1 MRVRA
6 VRVGDP
12 EPKMSLLGRLM
23 PTIMVLRRSNKN
35 YVTRERLRAHLA
47 ELTLR
52 PDSANPPR
60 KLRKDVVLT
69 SRHDHG
75 WRVYEVAPADNPPKG
90 TVVYLHGGGWINEA
104 ATAHWRLVEQLAA
117 EACVKVMLPVYPLI
131 HTGGTAATVVPTV
144 VTLCEQVDG
153 PLVVAGDS
161 AGGTIA
167 MSTSLALKEGGAP
180 PDLTILIS
188 PALDLRMQNPQIDER
203 QPLDPWLVKEGQI
216 ELAEMWVGEHG
227 EDPVL
232 NPFLGD
238 LEGLARVIIFSG
250 TRDVLNPD
258 TRLFV
263 DRLQDAAVDH
273 EYHELAGHL
282 HVYPLLPTP
291 EGKAAR
297 CTMVS
302 AVRRIVD

>member
-1 MRVRA
+1 MTEPRA
-6 VRVGDP
+6 RL
-12 EPKMSLLGRLM
+12 SLLGRLM
-23 PTIMVLRRSNKN
+23 PTIMMLRRSNRN
-35 YVTRERLRAHLA
+35 YLTRERVRAHL
-47 ELTLR
+47 EDLRLR

-60 KLRKDVVLT
+60 RMRKDVVLT

-75 WRVYEVAPADNPPKG
+75 WRIYEVAPADTPPKG
-90 TVVYLHGGGWINEA
+90 TVVYLHGGAWINEA
-104 ATAHWRLVEQLAA
+104 ATAHWRLIEQIAA
-117 EACVKVMLPVYPLI
+117 EGSVRVMLPVYPLI
-131 HTGGTAATVVPTV
+131 HTGGTAANVVPTV
-144 VTLCEQVDG
+144 VALCDQVEG

-167 MSTSLALKEGGAP
+167 MSTSLALKEKGTP

-203 QPLDPWLVKEGQI
+203 QPLDPWLVKQGQI
-216 ELAEMWVGEHG
+216 ELAEMWVGEHS
-227 EDPVL
+227 EDPIL

-238 LEGLARVIIFSG
+238 LEGLGKIVIFSG

-263 DRLQDAAVDH
+263 RKLQDAGVDFD
-273 EYHELAGHL
+273 YHELHGHL

-291 EGKAAR
+291 ESKAAR
-297 CTMVS
+297 CTMVK
-302 AVRRIVD
+302 AVRRTID